1 MIENLYTKYFQKSRS
16 FLYPVLGIK
25 KSGKF
30 TPINTYV
37 AIEGLIES
45 TDCKLVCTFKSTSSR
60 DFEMFVTDSLLS
72 NPLYQQNFTV
82 EDKEFYIFDFINF
95 DDDWDHFLKGKYS
108 KLSNVMKKAIKSYYG
123 EHSAEYDYIDS
134 YLYPEKYFSLY
145 AKLLDVDVRTLKETG
160 ELCDP
165 YDPKKE
171 VIKIPVEYL
180 ENLKSKLIL

>member
-1 MIENLYTKYFQKSRS
+1 
-16 FLYPVLGIK
+16 
-25 KSGKF
+25 
-30 TPINTYV
+30 V

-95 DDDWDHFLKGKYS
+95 DDDWDYFLKGKYS
-108 KLSNVMKKAIKSYYG
+108 KLSNVMKKAIKGYYG

-145 AKLLDVDVRTLKETG
+145 AKLLDVDIRTLKETG